1 METLPKAIKE
11 YVTAVAESTQTPVDL
26 AALSAIAILSICL
39 QGKYVVRPKVDWQE
53 NLNTYCIAFMEP
65 SERKSAVGTAM
76 IKPINKYE
84 VNWNRTNA
92 TNIEFS
98 KTQKNILE
106 RRLKSLEDQAAKGK
120 VEMSEVRRASDELAA
135 FKEKRELQLYS
146 DDVTTEKLV
155 SILADNDGKAA
166 IFSTEGGIFDML
178 KGIYTKYVNIDVFL
192 KGYSGYAI
200 RVERIGRKSENILN
214 PTLSLMLMAQ
224 PSVLAGIMVN
234 ETFRGR
240 GLTARFLYC
249 MPKSNVGNRKYRSGT
264 LTPEVYQNYERLIQN
279 LLADEPTKAPEVITL
294 SAEADKLLEQFAE
307 ELEPKLKTE
316 YSDIADWVGKLVGN
330 VARISGL
337 LCRASVYRTEE
348 FLKEPDLLVVSG
360 DVMENAISIG
370 RYLIDHA
377 KAAFSLMGADDGI
390 KKCKYVLDAI
400 LKSDL
405 VEFTRRDVMRLCR
418 SLKTVEQVQS
428 VLDRLSDYGY
438 IAAKDSAAPT
448 GKGRPPN
455 LVYLINPMLY
465 IKDN

>member
-1 METLPKAIKE
+1 
-11 YVTAVAESTQTPVDL
+11 
-26 AALSAIAILSICL
+26 
-39 QGKYVVRPKVDWQE
+39 
-53 NLNTYCIAFMEP
+53 
-65 SERKSAVGTAM
+65 
-76 IKPINKYE
+76 
-84 VNWNRTNA
+84 
-92 TNIEFS
+92 
-98 KTQKNILE
+98 
-106 RRLKSLEDQAAKGK
+106 
-120 VEMSEVRRASDELAA
+120 
-135 FKEKRELQLYS
+135 
-146 DDVTTEKLV
+146 
-155 SILADNDGKAA
+155 
-166 IFSTEGGIFDML
+166 
-178 KGIYTKYVNIDVFL
+178 
-192 KGYSGYAI
+192 
-200 RVERIGRKSENILN
+200 
-214 PTLSLMLMAQ
+214 MLMAQ

-264 LTPEVYQNYERLIQN
+264 LTPEVYQNYERLIHN
-279 LLADEPTKAPEVITL
+279 LLTDEPENIPEVITL
-294 SAEADKLLEQFAE
+294 STEADELLEQFAE

-316 YSDIADWVGKLVGN
+316 YSDIADWAGKLVGN

-348 FLKEPDLLVVSG
+348 FLKEPDPLVVSG

-390 KKCKYVLDAI
+390 KKCKYVLDAL
-400 LKSDL
+400 LKSGL
-405 VEFTRRDVMRLCR
+405 MEFTRRDVMRLCR

-455 LVYLINPMLY
+455 LVHLINPMLY

>member
-1 METLPKAIKE
+1 
-11 YVTAVAESTQTPVDL
+11 
-26 AALSAIAILSICL
+26 
-39 QGKYVVRPKVDWQE
+39 
-53 NLNTYCIAFMEP
+53 
-65 SERKSAVGTAM
+65 
-76 IKPINKYE
+76 
-84 VNWNRTNA
+84 
-92 TNIEFS
+92 
-98 KTQKNILE
+98 
-106 RRLKSLEDQAAKGK
+106 
-120 VEMSEVRRASDELAA
+120 
-135 FKEKRELQLYS
+135 
-146 DDVTTEKLV
+146 
-155 SILADNDGKAA
+155 
-166 IFSTEGGIFDML
+166 ML

-192 KGYSGYAI
+192 KGYSGDAI

-224 PSVLAGIMVN
+224 PSVLAGLMVN

-249 MPKSNVGNRKYRSGT
+249 MPKSNVGNRKYRSST

-279 LLADEPTKAPEVITL
+279 LLADEPTNAPEVITL
-294 SAEADKLLEQFAE
+294 SDEADKLLEQFAE

-316 YSDIADWVGKLVGN
+316 YSDIADWAGKLVGN

-348 FLKEPDLLVVSG
+348 FLKEPDPLVVSG
-360 DVMENAISIG
+360 EVMENAIRIG

-377 KAAFSLMGADDGI
+377 TAAFSLMGADDGI

-400 LKSDL
+400 LKSGL